1 VSSSPTDPA
10 NGSSAPARSLVEVT
24 MPQMGVS
31 VAEGTLV
38 AWHKRVGD
46 WVQAEETICEIS
58 TDKVDSDVPAPASG
72 RVAEILVELEQTV
85 PVGSVLARIATDAL
99 AGEPHPDE
107 RMDGRG
113 DEPEPQ
119 AAGRRA
125 DGSDDEHPPQGAERR
140 ADEPRRAP
148 AAQTGARRA
157 DQRSDAPRPQPQPGA
172 GPAGGGHRSY
182 SPVVQRIAA
191 SEGVDLS
198 QVPGSGRR
206 GRVTKQDVLAYIA
219 RRRSKRKLSGRA
231 EEQSEPPLH
240 TESPYREPLA
250 QSASE
255 RAPSNTGESQR
266 LSRMRRSIAEHML
279 RSLRTAA
286 HCTSIVEADFSAV
299 EAAREALRL
308 TYLPFVARCAIDAL
322 RAHPELNA
330 TLEGESLTLH
340 QAVNL
345 GIAIS
350 LGRDGLIVPVIHD
363 AHELSHEGLARRISE
378 LSRRARAGELSVDDV
393 RGGTFTI
400 TNPGSFGTLLSTPII
415 NQPQVAILDLE
426 AVVKRPVVVSD
437 ERGRDSIAIRPM
449 AYLCL
454 SWDHRALDGA
464 LAAQF
469 LQTLRERIEGWS
481 V

>member
-1 VSSSPTDPA
+1 MSSSPTDSGNGAPA
-10 NGSSAPARSLVEVT
+10 AARSLVEVT

-107 RMDGRG
+107 RMDGPEE
-113 DEPEPQ
+113 EP
-119 AAGRRA
+119 A
-125 DGSDDEHPPQGAERR
+125 PQGAGRR
-140 ADEPRRAP
+140 ADEPRRDPTPQSP
-148 AAQTGARRA
+148 ARPEE
-157 DQRSDAPRPQPQPGA
+157 QRSQAPGRAPGL
-172 GPAGGGHRSY
+172 AGGGHRSY

-191 SEGVDLS
+191 SEGVDLAR
-198 QVPGSGRR
+198 VPGSGRR
-206 GRVTKQDVLAYIA
+206 GRVTKQDVLAFVA
-219 RRRSKRKLSGRA
+219 RRRSKGKLGERA
-231 EEQSEPPLH
+231 EEPREPPLH

-255 RAPSNTGESQR
+255 RAPSNTGESER

-299 EAAREALRL
+299 EAARKALRL
-308 TYLPFVARCAIDAL
+308 TYLPFVARCVIDAL

-363 AHELSHEGLARRISE
+363 AHELSHEGLAGRISE

-393 RGGTFTI
+393 RCGTFTI
-400 TNPGSFGTLLSTPII
+400 TNPGSFGTLASTPII
-415 NQPQVAILDLE
+415 HQPQVAILDLE
-426 AVVKRPVVVSD
+426 AVVKRPVVISD
-437 ERGRDSIAIRPM
+437 RDGGDSIAIRPM

-481 V
+481 A